1 MGCQLITL
9 LALKISSASCLYRLL
24 RYQQAHS
31 DIVWHRTLNA
41 MIETVSN
48 TNNNR
53 LIGFVSNYRY
63 ISNIL
68 TSKLLNNM
76 NNMIFFC
83 FVFLQKR
90 TPLNYILLNLA
101 MSDVCIA
108 GFGAPMSAAAAVA
121 REWPFGEA
129 VCLGYALLMSVTGQ
143 SFLFVNN

>member
-76 NNMIFFC
+76 NNMIFVFFC
-83 FVFLQKR
+83 FFAEEDAFELHTVE
-90 TPLNYILLNLA
+90 
-101 MSDVCIA
+101 
-108 GFGAPMSAAAAVA
+108 FGNVGCLHRRFRCAHVSGCGGGPRVA
-121 REWPFGEA
+121 LR
-129 VCLGYALLMSVTGQ
+129 
-143 SFLFVNN
+143 